1 MINDVFWWLFHLT
14 NSLLWRKHSWT
25 SRWCRPFLCFI
36 SGSTDWLDTRC
47 IVPYFVGRY
56 LRFTVLCLHIF
67 WDAVS
72 GTNFSS
78 SPSRWHNCRNVLVT
92 SLEICGALCSRFY
105 FGTLPCRF
113 SPFLRLFGNRI
124 RKQRLLM
131 PSTRGFKEDNY
142 RDLETVCWKTRT
154 CHLHPSTFKVV
165 YLYVRLRVIICV
177 V

>member
-1 MINDVFWWLFHLT
+1 MYFGGCSTWRTVCCEENTVGQVDGAVHFCVSYLGNRLVRYSLYSTLFCWQVFKIHRVMPSFFFGMLF
-14 NSLLWRKHSWT
+14 RV
-25 SRWCRPFLCFI
+25 R
-36 SGSTDWLDTRC
+36 
-47 IVPYFVGRY
+47 
-56 LRFTVLCLHIF
+56 IF
-67 WDAVS
+67 HH
-72 GTNFSS
+72 
-78 SPSRWHNCRNVLVT
+78 PSRWHNCRNVLVT

-154 CHLHPSTFKVV
+154 RHLHPSTFKVV